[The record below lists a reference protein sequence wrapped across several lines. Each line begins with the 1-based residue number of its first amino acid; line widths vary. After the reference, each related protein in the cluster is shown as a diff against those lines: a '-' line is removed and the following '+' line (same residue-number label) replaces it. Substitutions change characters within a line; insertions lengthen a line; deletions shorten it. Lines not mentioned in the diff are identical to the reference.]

1 MLTGDRSTTARVSPY
16 SVTRR
21 LFTSTHTR
29 ATALLL
35 ALVFV
40 VSACATEEPTPAT
53 PNGAVIIYMRSI
65 ESGDTD
71 AAYARLAQAVQS
83 ECSRDAFTERAL
95 AAQSELRSSRV
106 TIREVRESG
115 ESAVVVTNVD
125 RDRGGSIF
133 PGGSGF
139 EGTYSLRS
147 EDGEWHLTEPG
158 WPIYFCET
166 ANGSVPRV
174 PAIKLTP
181 AQ

>member
-1 MLTGDRSTTARVSPY
+1 MLTVDRSTTTRMSPY

-21 LFTSTHTR
+21 FFTSSHTR
-29 ATALLL
+29 AAALLL
-35 ALVFV
+35 ALVLIL
-40 VSACATEEPTPAT
+40 SACATEDPSPDT

-83 ECSRDAFTERAL
+83 ECSRDEFAERAL
-95 AAQSELRSSRV
+95 SAQSELRTSRV

-125 RDRGGSIF
+125 QDRGNPLF
-133 PGGSGF
+133 PGGNGF
-139 EGTYSLRS
+139 EETYSLRS
-147 EDGEWHLTEPG
+147 EDGDWHLTEPG

-166 ANGSVPRV
+166 ANRSVPLA